1 MELFLWILACVC
13 TLVLGVGDLLYML
26 YLSFMGDDDE

>member
-13 TLVLGVGDLLYML
+13 TLVLGVGGML